1 MTIKRMDHVGVVV
14 ADLAAAIEF
23 FRALGLELLGEVAM
37 EGQVVDRLV
46 GLDGVRTKFA
56 FLRTPDGHGQLE
68 VIQYLSPPMASGD
81 AQAPANAAGLRH
93 LSFAVED
100 IEAVVAR
107 LEARGATRVG
117 ELVQYE
123 NSWRLCYVRGPEG
136 IIVELAERIG

>member
-1 MTIKRMDHVGVVV
+1 
-14 ADLAAAIEF
+14 
-23 FRALGLELLGEVAM
+23 
-37 EGQVVDRLV
+37 VVDRLV
-46 GLDGVRTKFA
+46 GLDGVRTRFA

-93 LSFAVED
+93 LSFAVEG
-100 IEAVVAR
+100 IEAIVAR

-123 NSWRLCYVRGPEG
+123 DSWRLCYLRGPEG